1 MAQHGLSNELPVE
14 RTASHHVVIIGGGIA
29 GLSVYQRPTNY
40 FDASISFDVTDN
52 FTIYG
57 QASNLTGEHERY
69 YLTWE
74 DQVGWDQ
81 IYERRFVAGVRAKF

>member
-1 MAQHGLSNELPVE
+1 
-14 RTASHHVVIIGGGIA
+14 
-29 GLSVYQRPTNY
+29 
-40 FDASISFDVTDN
+40 VTDN